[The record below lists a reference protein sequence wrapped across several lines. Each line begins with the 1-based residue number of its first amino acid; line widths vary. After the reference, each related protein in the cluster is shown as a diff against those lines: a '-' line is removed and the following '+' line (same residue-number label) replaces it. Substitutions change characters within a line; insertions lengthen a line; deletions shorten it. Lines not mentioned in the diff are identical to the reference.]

1 MRLKHSGQQLDAA
14 ITKVMS
20 DYADVSDVDA
30 TPSDVRAGKHYV
42 NSSKQLVEGTLAD
55 AEITLGAVVSSIYVE
70 DNDSGYPILIDP
82 TATVEK
88 AGYVSNIPNGSYPA
102 KYIRVEEKSVT
113 PSEETQNITPTEG
126 KLLKNVT
133 VNPIPEEYIVPSG
146 TINITENGVVDVAG
160 YATANVYVAG
170 SGGGGIDGGYNVTF
184 VSGGD
189 DYAIV
194 SVVAGNSVTR
204 PANPTQ
210 TGYSFTGWY
219 TAATGGEKIT
229 FPYTP
234 SGDTTLYAQFIEQSV
249 IGFTGLTN
257 GDSPTPDLVF
267 TDDIAGVSKYT
278 TEADGTNV
286 IVHNDLD
293 GYFPFSEISEYTDG
307 DGNVFVKYPKMW
319 IKWVLDG
326 SGNIDGIKI
335 SNVKADDDYFI
346 PDAFLNPA
354 AMNTY
359 LDYFALGKY
368 EASGSSSKIYSK
380 SGQTCLV
387 NVTRGESRTAARA
400 YGTVGD
406 LYNGYQ
412 QIDLSMLTL
421 YNFLCMLYYKTPNIQ
436 RVYGGRTGSETT
448 GWSDAANTG
457 SCDGITGLNGWD
469 TVTDCVKM
477 LGIENPYGNINKW
490 IDGVFFSTGAI
501 YAHRLPQQYADS
513 SSNAVNL
520 GFSRPTGVSYV
531 SKLKKGTSDATRS
544 FVYCSSVTDGSST
557 KYVGDSYS
565 YYASGVVLYAG
576 GRWNAASGAGLWYL
590 NGDYSASYANSN
602 VGGRLAYR
610 PVNE

>member
-42 NSSKQLVEGTLAD
+42 NSSKQIVEGTLAD
-55 AEITLGAVVSSIYVE
+55 AEITLGAVVSSVYVDE
-70 DNDSGYPILIDP
+70 NNSGYPILIVP

-88 AGYVSNIPNGSYPA
+88 AGYVSNIPNGSYPT

-113 PSEETQNITPTEG
+113 PSEETQNITPTAG

-146 TINITENGVVDVAG
+146 TINITENGEVDVTG

-170 SGGGGIDGGYNVTF
+170 GGGGIDGGYNVTF
-184 VSGGD
+184 VSGD
-189 DYAIV
+189 EVYAII

-257 GDSPTPDLVF
+257 GGDPTPDLVF
-267 TDDIAGVSKYT
+267 TDDIANVAKYT

-286 IVHNDLD
+286 IVHNELD
-293 GYFPFSEISEYTDG
+293 GYFPFSEISEYTDA

-335 SNVKADDDYFI
+335 SNVQADDDYFI

-368 EASGSSSKIYSK
+368 EASGSSSKMYSK
-380 SGQTCLV
+380 SGQTCLAK
-387 NVTRGESRTAARA
+387 VTRAAARTAARA
-400 YGTVGD
+400 YGTAGD

-436 RVYGGRTGSETT
+436 RVYGGRTRSETP
-448 GWSDAANTG
+448 GWTNAANTG

-469 TVTDCVKM
+469 TVTNCVKM
-477 LGIENPYGNINKW
+477 LGIENPYGNISKW
-490 IDGVFFSTGAI
+490 IDGVFFAAGTI

-513 SSNAVNL
+513 STNAVNL
-520 GFSRPTGVSYV
+520 GFSRPTSSNYI
-531 SKLKKGTSDATRS
+531 SRLKKGTSDATRS
-544 FVYCSSVTDGSST
+544 YAYCSEVGGSAT
-557 KYVGDSYS
+557 KFVGDNCNYG
-565 YYASGVVLYAG
+565 ASGVVLCAG
-576 GRWNAASGAGLWYL
+576 GTWGAASNAGLWSL
-590 NGDYSASYANSN
+590 DGSSAASAAPSSF
-602 VGGRLAYR
+602 GGRLAYR

>member
-55 AEITLGAVVSSIYVE
+55 AEITLGAVVSSVYVE
-70 DNDSGYPILIDP
+70 ENNSGYPILIVP

-88 AGYVSNIPNGSYPA
+88 AGYVSNIPNGIYPA

-113 PSEETQNITPTEG
+113 PSEETQNITPTAG
-126 KLLKNVT
+126 KLLKSVT

-146 TINITENGVVDVAG
+146 TINITENGAVDVTG
-160 YATANVYVAG
+160 YATANVNVAG
-170 SGGGGIDGGYNVTF
+170 GGGGIDGGYTVTF
-184 VSGGD
+184 VSGD
-189 DYAIV
+189 EDYAII

-210 TGYSFTGWY
+210 TGYYFTGWY
-219 TAATGGEKIT
+219 TAAAGGDKIT

-234 SGDTTLYAQFIEQSV
+234 TGDITLYAQFTAQV
-249 IGFTGLTN
+249 VVGFTGLTN
-257 GDSPTPDLVF
+257 GGDPTPDLVF

-293 GYFPFSEISEYTDG
+293 DFFPFCDIAEMTDG

-346 PDAFLNPA
+346 PDAFLDPTDTN
-354 AMNTY
+354 NY

-368 EASGSSSKIYSK
+368 EASGSSSKMYSK
-380 SGQTCLV
+380 SGQACYV
-387 NVTRGESRTAARA
+387 NMTRAAARTAARA
-400 YGTVGD
+400 YGTAGN

-412 QIDLSMLTL
+412 QIDLSMLVI

-436 RVYGGRTGSETT
+436 RVYGGRSVTP
-448 GWSDAANTG
+448 GWSSAANTG

-477 LGIENPYGNINKW
+477 LGIENPFGNVNKW
-490 IDGVFFSTGAI
+490 IDGVYFSAGTI

-513 SSNAVNL
+513 STNAVNL
-520 GFSRPTGVSYV
+520 GFSRPTSSGYV

-544 FVYCSSVTDGSST
+544 YAYCSEAAGSTT
-557 KYVGDSYS
+557 KYVGD
-565 YYASGVVLYAG
+565 YYYYLSSGVVLYAG
-576 GRWNAASGAGLWYL
+576 GSWSSTSNAGLWCLY
-590 NGDYSASYANSN
+590 GRRTASEADSN
-602 VGGRLAYR
+602 TGARLAYR